1 MSRATSM
8 VWAAALALGSGAGIG
23 LGILL
28 EHALK

>member
-1 MSRATSM
+1 MTRVTSM
-8 VWAAALALGSGAGIG
+8 VWAAALLLGSGAGIG

>member
-1 MSRATSM
+1 MTRAVSLM
-8 VWAAALALGSGAGIG
+8 WAAAVTLGSGAGIG

>member
-1 MSRATSM
+1 MTRAMSM
-8 VWAAALALGSGAGIG
+8 VWAAAVALGSGAGIG

>member
-8 VWAAALALGSGAGIG
+8 VWAAAVALGSGAGIG

>member
-1 MSRATSM
+1 MTRATSI